1 MRYLLIILLGI
12 FTYSCTEEDNQDGM
26 VIGNV
31 SFTLSPTTRANEL
44 IEFVEGDAVGV
55 YVLDRTNNS
64 TLKSAGNYADN
75 KKYVWNSDKK
85 AFIAADNDNLIFN
98 SPDRQ
103 LDFYVYFPY
112 KSQVVDA
119 TSMPHVITG
128 NSKTDDFLFAIN
140 DEHTGKKDIP
150 LNFHHLLSKANVMY
164 TSSEN
169 REHTAMTIHTYTDTK
184 VDLSAGVVN
193 TTANRRTDL
202 PLEKVSGDTHIS
214 FIGIVPPQTWA
225 PGEQFCM
232 LSYTDLGTAY
242 PFSFA
247 EERVFVSGETNDV
260 KFMPKELT
268 YKFIA
273 SPASLNY
280 AALDGTR
287 NTFVVTSEKSEAING
302 VILPGT
308 TVSQPYSLSSKPD
321 WVVISG
327 NEITVTENRTTS
339 SRAGAV
345 VFLQNESNLTT
356 TITIGQS
363 AGTISENYIFTF
375 SDGSASKAWSGV
387 SATGGTNSYTITSLK
402 ETYVNGVKDA
412 TENISYSGSSNVS
425 WVTVS
430 GNNLS
435 VAENRTT
442 SSRNGTVTFT
452 QATSGKQV
460 TVLVEQSAGTIS
472 ENYIF
477 TFSDGSASK
486 AWSGVSATGG
496 ANSYTITSLK
506 ETYVNGAKDATEN
519 ISYSGSS
526 NVNWVTVSGNNLSV
540 AENRTT
546 SSRNGT
552 VTFTQAT
559 SGKQITVLVEQSAG
573 VITTDY
579 TFTFS
584 DGSTSK
590 SWTSI
595 SASGA
600 SNSYTITSY
609 KRVYVNGT
617 LDRTEYPGY
626 SSSANVNW
634 ASASG
639 GTISVSENNSTAPRG
654 GVMTFTQSES
664 GKTVQ
669 VTLSQLKKSSVDI
682 N

>member
-193 TTANRRTDL
+193 TTANRRTNL

-387 SATGGTNSYTITSLK
+387 SATGGANSYTITSLK
-402 ETYVNGVKDA
+402 ETYVNGAKDA
-412 TENISYSGSSNVS
+412 TENISYSGSSNVN

-669 VTLSQLKKSSVDI
+669 VTLLQLKKSSVDI

>member
-287 NTFVVTSEKSEAING
+287 NVFAVTSEKSEAING

-356 TITIGQS
+356 TITVGQA

-375 SDGSASKAWSGV
+375 GDGATSKSWSGI
-387 SATGGTNSYTITSLK
+387 SATGGT
-402 ETYVNGVKDA
+402 
-412 TENISYSGSSNVS
+412 
-425 WVTVS
+425 
-430 GNNLS
+430 
-435 VAENRTT
+435 
-442 SSRNGTVTFT
+442 
-452 QATSGKQV
+452 
-460 TVLVEQSAGTIS
+460 
-472 ENYIF
+472 
-477 TFSDGSASK
+477 
-486 AWSGVSATGG
+486 
-496 ANSYTITSLK
+496 NSYTITSLK

-546 SSRNGT
+546 SPRNGT
-552 VTFTQAT
+552 VTFTQAN

-600 SNSYTITSY
+600 SSSYTITSS
-609 KRVYVNGT
+609 KKVYVNGR

-669 VTLSQLKKSSVDI
+669 VTMLQLKKSSVDI

>member
-1 MRYLLIILLGI
+1 
-12 FTYSCTEEDNQDGM
+12 
-26 VIGNV
+26 
-31 SFTLSPTTRANEL
+31 
-44 IEFVEGDAVGV
+44 
-55 YVLDRTNNS
+55 
-64 TLKSAGNYADN
+64 
-75 KKYVWNSDKK
+75 
-85 AFIAADNDNLIFN
+85 
-98 SPDRQ
+98 
-103 LDFYVYFPY
+103 
-112 KSQVVDA
+112 
-119 TSMPHVITG
+119 
-128 NSKTDDFLFAIN
+128 
-140 DEHTGKKDIP
+140 
-150 LNFHHLLSKANVMY
+150 
-164 TSSEN
+164 
-169 REHTAMTIHTYTDTK
+169 
-184 VDLSAGVVN
+184 
-193 TTANRRTDL
+193 
-202 PLEKVSGDTHIS
+202 
-214 FIGIVPPQTWA
+214 
-225 PGEQFCM
+225 M

-356 TITIGQS
+356 TITIG
-363 AGTISENYIFTF
+363 
-375 SDGSASKAWSGV
+375 
-387 SATGGTNSYTITSLK
+387 
-402 ETYVNGVKDA
+402 
-412 TENISYSGSSNVS
+412 
-425 WVTVS
+425 
-430 GNNLS
+430 
-435 VAENRTT
+435 
-442 SSRNGTVTFT
+442 
-452 QATSGKQV
+452 
-460 TVLVEQSAGTIS
+460 QSAGTIS

-669 VTLSQLKKSSVDI
+669 VTLLQLKKSSVDI